1 MSAITNGLNNMNQY
15 KHDWYHATQIFET
28 ALMSSQNE
36 EDGVLT
42 PATAGAL
49 TLAISYVAAS
59 ALVASKN
66 PVGVGIGTAIFFIP
80 DPVIFGIGYGLFA

>member
-1 MSAITNGLNNMNQY
+1 MKMKNEWLE
-15 KHDWYHATQIFET
+15 DWYNASQVFDA
-28 ALMSSQNE
+28 ALITSQNE
-36 EDGVLT
+36 EDGVFT

-49 TLAISYVAAS
+49 TLAFSYAAAS

-66 PVGVGIGTAIFFIP
+66 PVGVGIGTAIFLIP